1 MQSFLNKLYYG
12 RYIRGTGGTTITD
25 TVVEVENLVKLYP
38 PDIKAVDDISFEIGG
53 GQIFSMLGPN
63 GAGKTTTVEILEGL
77 RNPTSGNAR
86 VLGTDIF
93 KDYSKIRK
101 RVGTLP
107 QNFEPF
113 DLLKPWEAIT
123 YWANLY
129 DINIAKKEVDRLI
142 ESVNLTDRKNLMSK
156 KLSGGEKRKLGIA
169 LSLVNNPELLF
180 LDEPTTGLDPKARRD
195 LWNLINII
203 RDKGTTIFLTT
214 HYLDEAEKLAN
225 DVAIMHKGKI
235 IAQGHPDELVEK
247 YGESTIIVL
256 EGAGKV
262 GLAKLKQMNIKASID
277 ELDERNVLVP
287 VKKHYEMKST
297 MAILANSDIVMQD
310 IYTRRESLEDVF
322 LNLIGK
328 KMEDGV
334 LKE

>member
-1 MQSFLNKLYYG
+1 MPDN
-12 RYIRGTGGTTITD
+12 I
-25 TVVEVENLVKLYP
+25 VEVKNLVKHYP
-38 PDIKAVDDISFEIGG
+38 PDVKAVDDISFSIGK

-77 RNPTSGNAR
+77 RNPTSGSAR
-86 VLGTDIF
+86 VLGADIF
-93 KDYSKIRK
+93 KDYSKIRG

-113 DLLKPWEAIT
+113 DLLKPTEAVH
-123 YWANLY
+123 YWAAMY
-129 DINIAKKEVDRLI
+129 DLKITKTEVNRLI
-142 ESVNLTDRKNLMSK
+142 ESVNLTERKNLMSK

-180 LDEPTTGLDPKARRD
+180 LDEPTTGLDPRARRD
-195 LWNLINII
+195 LWNLITEIK
-203 RDKGTTIFLTT
+203 DKGTTIFLTT

-225 DVAIMHKGKI
+225 DVAVMHRGKI
-235 IAQGHPDELVEK
+235 IAQGRPDELVDR
-247 YGESTIIVL
+247 YGSSTIIVL
-256 EGAGKV
+256 EGAGRA
-262 GLAKLKQMNIKASID
+262 GFEKLGRMNIKASID
-277 ELDERNVLVP
+277 EMDGRNVLVP
-287 VKKHYEMKST
+287 VKKHSDMKSM
-297 MAILANSDIVMQD
+297 MATLANSDIAMED
-310 IYTRRESLEDVF
+310 IYTRRETLEDVF

>member
-1 MQSFLNKLYYG
+1 MPE
-12 RYIRGTGGTTITD
+12 
-25 TVVEVENLVKLYP
+25 TVVEVENLVKHYP
-38 PDIKAVDDISFEIGG
+38 PDVKAVDDISFEIGG

-77 RNPTSGNAR
+77 RNPTSGKAN
-86 VLGTDIF
+86 VLGANIF

-101 RVGTLP
+101 KVGTLP

-113 DLLKPWEAIT
+113 DLLKPWEAVA
-123 YWANLY
+123 YWASLY
-129 DINIAKKEVDRLI
+129 DIKITKKEINRLI
-142 ESVNLTDRKNLMSK
+142 ESVNLTERKNLMAK

-195 LWNLINII
+195 LWNLIDVI

-235 IAQGHPDELVEK
+235 IAEGHPDELVEK

-256 EGAGKV
+256 EGAGRA
-262 GLAKLKQMNIKASID
+262 GLAKLKQMNIKASVDDIN
-277 ELDERNVLVP
+277 EENVLVP
-287 VKKHYEMKST
+287 VKKHSEMKSM
-297 MAILANSDIVMQD
+297 MATLTNSDIAIND
-310 IYTRRESLEDVF
+310 IYTKRETLEEVF

-328 KMEDGV
+328 KMVDGV

>member
-1 MQSFLNKLYYG
+1 MPGN
-12 RYIRGTGGTTITD
+12 I
-25 TVVEVENLVKLYP
+25 VEVEHLVKHYP
-38 PDIKAVDDISFEIGG
+38 PNVKAVDDISFTIGK

-77 RNPTSGNAR
+77 RNPTSGSAL
-86 VLGTDIF
+86 VLGADIF
-93 KDYSKIRK
+93 KDYSKIRG

-113 DLLKPWEAIT
+113 DLLKPWEALQ
-123 YWANLY
+123 YWASLY
-129 DINIAKKEVDRLI
+129 NTPITKPEINKLI
-142 ESVNLTDRKNLMSK
+142 ESVNLTERKDLMSK

-195 LWNLINII
+195 LWNLIDLI

-214 HYLDEAEKLAN
+214 HYLDEAEKLSN
-225 DVAIMHKGKI
+225 DVAIMHRGKM
-235 IAQGHPDELVEK
+235 IAEGSPEELVEK
-247 YGESTIIVL
+247 HGKATIIVL
-256 EGAGKV
+256 EGAGNA
-262 GLAKLKQMNIKASID
+262 GLAKLQKMGVKATID
-277 ELDERNVLVP
+277 DINEKDLLVP
-287 VKKHYEMKST
+287 VKIHSEMKSM
-297 MAILANSDIVMQD
+297 MATLANSDIQMDD

-322 LNLIGK
+322 LNLIGS

>member
-1 MQSFLNKLYYG
+1 MSGN
-12 RYIRGTGGTTITD
+12 I
-25 TVVEVENLVKLYP
+25 VEVENLVKHYP
-38 PDIKAVDDISFEIGG
+38 PDVKAVDGISFSIGK

-77 RNPTSGNAR
+77 RNPTSGSAR
-86 VLGTDIF
+86 VLDADIF
-93 KDYSKIRK
+93 KDYSEIRG
-101 RVGTLP
+101 RVGILP

-113 DLLKPWEAIT
+113 DLLKPWEAIQ
-123 YWANLY
+123 YWASLY
-129 DINIAKKEVDRLI
+129 DIKITKKEIDRLI

-195 LWNLINII
+195 LWNLIDAI

-214 HYLDEAEKLAN
+214 HYLDEAEKLSN
-225 DVAIMHKGKI
+225 DVSIMHKGKI
-235 IAQGHPDELVEK
+235 IASGKPDELVER
-247 YGESTIIVL
+247 YGKSTIIIL
-256 EGAGKV
+256 EGAGRA
-262 GLAKLKQMNIKASID
+262 GLDKLKKMGVKAA
-277 ELDERNVLVP
+277 LDEIDDRNVLVT
-287 VKKHYEMKST
+287 VKKHSEMKSV
-297 MAILANSDIVMQD
+297 MATLTNSDITMDD
-310 IYTRRESLEDVF
+310 IYTKRESLEDVF
-322 LNLIGK
+322 LNLIGS